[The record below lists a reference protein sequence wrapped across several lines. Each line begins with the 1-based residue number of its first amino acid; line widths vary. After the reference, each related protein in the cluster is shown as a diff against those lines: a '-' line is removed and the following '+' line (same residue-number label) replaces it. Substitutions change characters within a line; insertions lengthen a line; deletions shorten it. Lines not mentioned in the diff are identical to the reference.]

1 MYSSGASQLL
11 LLPVVA
17 MHLLFLHGGSFAAPL
32 VFHSSNATGAQ
43 DDHAVLDIAP
53 PTSQIFISDMVVP
66 HHTAPSSS
74 TLQSIIQAG
83 ARYIQPLFSY
93 LQGLMGAPPEMMVVD
108 ESRRSAS
115 TIRSRLRG
123 LKKVD
128 LV

>member
-1 MYSSGASQLL
+1 
-11 LLPVVA
+11 

-32 VFHSSNATGAQ
+32 VSHSSNAT
-43 DDHAVLDIAP
+43 DHAVLDIAP

-83 ARYIQPLFSY
+83 ARYIQPLVSY
-93 LQGLMGAPPEMMVVD
+93 LQGLLGAPPEMMAVD
-108 ESRRSAS
+108 ESRRSA
-115 TIRSRLRG
+115 TAIRSRLRG